1 MSLPHFVSEDTRN
14 ANLELSLR
22 STGLSSEHTGITTL
36 RNDDPG
42 ANMFRKYRTM
52 HDLAICIAGTLDVNP
67 TEPASNEDVV
77 NEGKARC

>member
-1 MSLPHFVSEDTRN
+1 MSLPHFVSVDTRN

-22 STGLSSEHTGITTL
+22 STGLSWERTGITTL
-36 RNDDPG
+36 CKDDPG
-42 ANMFRKYRTM
+42 ANMFRNQRTIN
-52 HDLAICIAGTLDVNP
+52 DLAICIAGTMVVNP